1 VPAERLPVADA
12 DALADRARTRAA
24 FAKEAKEA
32 AKAAGKTADAVR
44 ADVDAE
50 EANLDPDE
58 QAEIERLETQGSDQ
72 GEEVLG
78 SDDESDSDVMVLD
91 AVEVLEGAQALVDA
105 YE

>member
-1 VPAERLPVADA
+1 
-12 DALADRARTRAA
+12 
-24 FAKEAKEA
+24 
-32 AKAAGKTADAVR
+32 VR